1 LKSELE
7 KAHSTE
13 RNLRHSISNLE
24 VTSLEKNHRIEELEK
39 LVEAEKAAREE
50 DLVFFRLQ
58 QMKTDKGAPVVDD
71 VKLVAE
77 LSEAK
82 QQFLL
87 QRSELDEQRTRNE
100 LLAEQIRHYEK
111 KILVLETDA
120 DRFKDKLKEVE
131 KNSGATAVLKAE
143 QEALLNS
150 LRRELKNALSTKED
164 STRRIKD
171 LEEYRSRAEGQL
183 VRLVEY
189 KEKTIAAEERLSEA
203 EALNSRLQ
211 IQLQTVETNHA
222 LKTAMLAT
230 IEAEIDS
237 LKEANK
243 VAELASANNL
253 STIATLQN
261 EARETSERIALVLRE
276 HDSVIESLHK
286 DISSLKEKHIEE
298 LKTHQENHTKE
309 IEALMKE
316 HSKKSSTATTL
327 LSEREKEIKELRL
340 KISQLKDE
348 IASGSPSER
357 KIFELAQSQANREAS
372 IGASM

>member
-1 LKSELE
+1 MRLELE
-7 KAHSTE
+7 KAQNTE
-13 RNLRHSISNLE
+13 RNLRHSISVLE
-24 VTSLEKNHRIEELEK
+24 VTSLEKNHRMEELEK

-58 QMKTDKGAPVVDD
+58 QMKSDKGGPVDD
-71 VKLVAE
+71 VKIVAE

-82 QQFLL
+82 QLILL
-87 QRSELDEQRTRNE
+87 QRSELEEQRARNE
-100 LLAEQIRHYEK
+100 LLSEQIRHSEK
-111 KILVLETDA
+111 KILTLDSEAERV
-120 DRFKDKLKEVE
+120 KDKLKEIE

-150 LRRELKNALSTKED
+150 LRRELKNALSAKED
-164 STRRIKD
+164 SARRLKD

-189 KEKTIAAEERLSEA
+189 KEKASAVEERLNES

-211 IQLQTVETNHA
+211 SQLQTVETNHA

-230 IEAEIDS
+230 TEAEIQS

-243 VAELASANNL
+243 EAKLQSEKSL
-253 STIATLQN
+253 SVIATLQKEVR
-261 EARETSERIALVLRE
+261 EASEQMALVLRE
-276 HDSVIESLHK
+276 KESVVESFQRE
-286 DISSLKEKHIEE
+286 ISSLKETQIEE
-298 LKTHQENHTKE
+298 LRMLRENHSRE
-309 IEALMKE
+309 IQEIVKE
-316 HSKKSSTATTL
+316 HSKKSSIATAL
-327 LSEREKEIKELRL
+327 LSERDKEIKELRL